1 MACAVAFTVPSAIA
15 GAGTPFLRAEWS
27 CRSSSF
33 ETAPRSPPRPRTFET
48 ECGVQIVDVLGRE
61 LRCDHPPRRVVSLV
75 PSLTETLFDL
85 GAGADVVAITDYCIF
100 PPGLELP
107 RVGGTKNP
115 DVAAI
120 RALAPDLVHMNLE
133 ENLRRH
139 AEQLEELAPVFVSE
153 PKTIEDV
160 ATLIEQL
167 GAIHAREGRARELAA
182 ELRAELAAMP
192 KRPFTF
198 AVPIW
203 KKPWMGCGG
212 DTYVSR
218 LVEAA
223 GGTNVLQ
230 NRERY
235 PSMDLDC
242 LLALEPEVIFLP
254 DEPYAFTEEDAEAL
268 RAETNARVIG
278 PFPGHLFTWHGTR
291 TVLGLRWLREALEK

>member
-1 MACAVAFTVPSAIA
+1 
-15 GAGTPFLRAEWS
+15 
-27 CRSSSF
+27 
-33 ETAPRSPPRPRTFET
+33 
-48 ECGVQIVDVLGRE
+48 VQIRDVLGR
-61 LRCDHPPRRVVSLV
+61 DHRFDRPPGRVVSLV

-85 GAGADVVAITDYCIF
+85 GAGSDLAAITDYCIF
-100 PPGLELP
+100 PAGLALP

-115 DVAAI
+115 DVEAI

-139 AEQLEELAPVFVSE
+139 AEQIEAFAPVFVSE
-153 PKTIEDV
+153 PKSVENV
-160 ATLIEQL
+160 AVLIEQL
-167 GAIHAREGRARELAA
+167 GAIHGRDARARELAA
-182 ELRAELAAMP
+182 GLRAELASMP

-203 KKPWMGCGG
+203 QKPWMWCGG

-218 LVEAA
+218 LVAAA

-235 PSMDLDC
+235 PPMNLDC

-254 DEPYAFTEEDAEAL
+254 DEPYVFTEEDAAAL
-268 RAETNARVIG
+268 RTETNARIIG

-291 TVLGLRWLREALEK
+291 TLLGLRWLRQALAL